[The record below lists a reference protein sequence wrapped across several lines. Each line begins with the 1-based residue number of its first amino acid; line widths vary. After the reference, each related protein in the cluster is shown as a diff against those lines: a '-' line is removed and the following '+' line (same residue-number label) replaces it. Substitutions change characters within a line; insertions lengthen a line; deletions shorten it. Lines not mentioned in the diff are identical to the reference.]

1 MSGGAWQQSVK
12 DGFKRLTAFAGV
24 DAVFTD
30 ISGTLFQARVL
41 FSQPSA
47 DVLGAMQ
54 ISNEY
59 AIEFDPD
66 DLPGLKHKSPIT
78 VDGNPYTVRE
88 APKNTE
94 DGFTRLATLT
104 KE

>member
-1 MSGGAWQQSVK
+1 MSGDVWRQTVK
-12 DGFKRLTAFAGV
+12 DGFKRLTDFAGV
-24 DAVFTD
+24 DALFTD
-30 ISGTLFQARVL
+30 TTGTVFEARVL

-54 ISNEY
+54 ISDEY

-66 DLPGLKHKSPIT
+66 DLPSLKHKSPIT
-78 VDGNPYTVRE
+78 VDGFRFTVRE
-88 APKNTE
+88 APKNTD
-94 DGFTRLATLT
+94 DGFTRLATLS